1 MNTEQLMVMSGILH
15 ANEKLNKMKLKL
27 DEHQL
32 DYLTMIIE
40 QNMEDCEI
48 KVGNFGELYKER
60 RMLEDLYSKL
70 VVLKKLNK

>member
-70 VVLKKLNK
+70 IVLTKIK

>member
-1 MNTEQLMVMSGILH
+1 MVMSGILH

-48 KVGNFGELYKER
+48 IIYSIDPYGNGLIEVEEF
-60 RMLEDLYSKL
+60 
-70 VVLKKLNK
+70 NKIF

>member
-1 MNTEQLMVMSGILH
+1 MSGILH

-70 VVLKKLNK
+70 IVLTKTK

>member
-1 MNTEQLMVMSGILH
+1 MVMSGILH

-70 VVLKKLNK
+70 IVLTKIK

>member
-1 MNTEQLMVMSGILH
+1 
-15 ANEKLNKMKLKL
+15 MKLKL
-27 DEHQL
+27 DEHEL
-32 DYLTMIIE
+32 NYLTMTIE

-70 VVLKKLNK
+70 IVLTKTK